1 MFYVIADGQQKT
13 AKSVEA
19 QLLNSA
25 PEYMKKGR
33 TFYTWES
40 VGGISE
46 AENFRKATD
55 EIRNQYYVLAHSDDP
70 FYKEVEIELLDVNDA
85 KASTPVSSFKES
97 DMDTKIV
104 HYKSSKEEYFW
115 KVVKAKDKW
124 DAEDSLTEFEEENM
138 LRFSCE

>member
-19 QLLNSA
+19 QLLNGA

-40 VGGISE
+40 VGRISE
-46 AENFRKATD
+46 AENYRKAVD
-55 EIRNQYYVLAHSDDP
+55 EIREQYYVLAHSEDP

-85 KASTPVSSFKES
+85 KASTTVFSFKEVGI
-97 DMDTKIV
+97 DTKIV
-104 HYKSSKEEYFW
+104 HYKSSKSEYFW